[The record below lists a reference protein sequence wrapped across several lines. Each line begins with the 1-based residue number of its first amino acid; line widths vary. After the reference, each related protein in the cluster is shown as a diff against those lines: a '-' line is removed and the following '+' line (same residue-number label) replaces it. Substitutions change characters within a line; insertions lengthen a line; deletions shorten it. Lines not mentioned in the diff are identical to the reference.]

1 MEEYNGLMTTDF
13 SEEMNRLS
21 EAFAK
26 IGEGLG
32 MAAKAIR
39 DAFSKVLMGLTPMP
53 MMESLTR
60 LIESIKKDDANRTKA
75 LELGLVS
82 HKVVQLSYRRD
93 RTGKKNMNRI
103 RKEINIY
110 GKRKGPYDYCKG
122 GSQPK
127 DSV

>member
-1 MEEYNGLMTTDF
+1 MEEYNGLMTTNF
-13 SEEMNRLS
+13 SDEMNRLS
-21 EAFAK
+21 EAFTK
-26 IGEGLG
+26 MGEGLA
-32 MAAKAIR
+32 MAVKAIV
-39 DAFSKVLMGLTPMP
+39 DAFSKVLVGLTPT
-53 MMESLTR
+53 MESLTH
-60 LIESIKKDDANRTKA
+60 LIESIKRDDADRAKA

-110 GKRKGPYDYCKG
+110 GKRKEPHDYDKG

-127 DSV
+127 DPV